1 MFWSGNR
8 ITFSFTNSKRIDLLG
23 ILKLFITLF
32 ITQTVKI
39 RRSSE
44 GKWENS
50 KENFFKIKQEIKYLL
65 YEIFERILGKIRL
78 ELLEEK
84 GKESKFI

>member
-1 MFWSGNR
+1 MKIIKSLVFLFCLLLTTHAFGKSNDYYQQTLTH
-8 ITFSFTNSKRIDLLG
+8 ILIECNSKCQKQI
-23 ILKLFITLF
+23 F
-32 ITQTVKI
+32 
-39 RRSSE
+39 E
-44 GKWENS
+44 
-50 KENFFKIKQEIKYLL
+50 QEINYLL